1 MERTAPLLELRA
13 AGRTVTGPVVRYGET
28 AQDRA
33 ERFEPGAFE
42 SMADPM
48 EMDVQHDP
56 AIIAASTAT
65 GTLTLNDTSRAL
77 EVRATLA
84 NAALGE
90 PGSAALEL
98 VRRGALRG
106 LSAAFHPLAE
116 HRAADGTRVITRA
129 HLVRVGLVDE
139 GSYRG
144 SRLELRARMG
154 RTLTSAIP
162 ANKRLACDCVGGS
175 GSLARFAELQAS
187 VGRKI
192 DAAVKQAIMEAAEE
206 TNDIIAAFGRY
217 DRPLASA
224 KTGTLRT
231 EMDGDDLRVSIDLP
245 DDENGRAVVAAQES
259 AGVVIRPFLDDEFL
273 TTTELPDGTIRY
285 SAGTGGEGSPI
296 RAFIVSSTDRRDGW
310 PAPTMG
316 ATPDLETRS
325 SGLVVARRRRL
336 LACL

>member
-1 MERTAPLLELRA
+1 MEHTAPVEFRA
-13 AGRTVTGPVVRYGET
+13 SGRTVSGPVVIWGET

-33 ERFEPGAFE
+33 ERFEPGAFT
-42 SMADPM
+42 SMADPL
-48 EMDVQHDP
+48 ELDVQHDP
-56 AIIAASTAT
+56 AIIAATTAD
-65 GTLTLNDTSRAL
+65 GTLTVNDTSRAL

-84 NAALGE
+84 NAAQGE

-98 VRRGALRG
+98 VGRGALRG

-144 SRLELRARMG
+144 SRIELRARMG
-154 RTLTSAIP
+154 RTLTGSVP
-162 ANKRLACDCVGGS
+162 TGTRLACECS
-175 GSLARFAELQAS
+175 GHACRFAELQAEMADRINQQ
-187 VGRKI
+187 VQR
-192 DAAVKQAIMEAAEE
+192 AIAEALDGG
-206 TNDIIAAFGRY
+206 NDVIAAWGSY
-217 DRPLASA
+217 QNPLASA
-224 KTGTLRT
+224 SSGTLRT
-231 EMDGDDLRVSIDLP
+231 AVDGDDLRVDIDLP
-245 DDENGRAVVAAQES
+245 DDAAGRAVVAAQES
-259 AGVVIRPFLDDEFL
+259 AGLVVRPFIDAAQVAAEQVGDLM
-273 TTTELPDGTIRY
+273 RY
-285 SAGTGGEGSPI
+285 SPAGDSPI

-336 LACL
+336 VACL